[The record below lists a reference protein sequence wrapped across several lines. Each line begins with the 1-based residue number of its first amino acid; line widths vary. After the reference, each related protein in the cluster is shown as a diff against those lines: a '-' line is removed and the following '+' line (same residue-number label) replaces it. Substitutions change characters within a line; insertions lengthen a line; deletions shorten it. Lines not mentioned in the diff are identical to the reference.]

1 MAQVGT
7 TIDISTLIDGRKL
20 NSFNAR
26 IVVICWLI
34 MFFEGY
40 DLATLAVAGPSLMKL
55 WGIKSMASMGYAFSA
70 VLFATIFGTPLF
82 GWIGDRF
89 GRKNALVVACLGIG
103 VFSLLTM
110 FVTDLTQMIVVR
122 LFTGLAIGGIAANTL
137 ALNAEFAPRRV
148 RATLM
153 IVMFTGIT
161 LGAAIP
167 GAIGPRLIPVY
178 GWQALFFIGGVTPLI
193 MAAVSALFLP
203 ESIKFLV
210 LRGHKVTRVHAI
222 VSQLDRA
229 FIVGSE
235 TRFAVTDE
243 KPAKNLS
250 PARLFQDGLGSLTT
264 LLWIINLFS
273 VLTLYF
279 ISFWLPTVMASTA
292 FKSDAPYFQTLFQ
305 TGGTI
310 GGLSVARPVD
320 KIGLL
325 PVFIMF
331 LIAIPFACGI
341 GYTTGSETMAMV
353 DVFIAGFF
361 VLGLQFALNAAG
373 ALIYPTTLRATGS
386 AWSGTL
392 GRLGSVAGPSVAGIL
407 LSTGMSIQTFYM
419 TLVVPLGFGA
429 VAAFFFARLYH
440 RRFQGHT
447 FERQQVKGAAALG
460 D

>member
-1 MAQVGT
+1 MAQVQA
-7 TIDISTLIDGRKL
+7 IDISRLIDGRRL
-20 NSFNAR
+20 NGFNAR

-82 GWIGDRF
+82 GWIGDRY
-89 GRKNALVVACLGIG
+89 GRKNALVLACIGIG
-103 VFSLLTM
+103 VFSLVTM
-110 FVTDLTQMIVVR
+110 FVNSLDEMIIVR
-122 LFTGLAIGGIAANTL
+122 LFTGLAIGGIGANTL

-167 GAIGPRLIPVY
+167 GAIAPHLIPVY

-203 ESIKFLV
+203 ESIKFLT
-210 LRGHKVTRVHAI
+210 LRGRSVTRIQAI
-222 VSQLDRA
+222 VRNLDGTVV
-229 FIVGSE
+229 INSE
-235 TRFAVTDE
+235 TRFAVADE

-250 PARLFQDGLGSLTT
+250 PVLLFRDGLGALTT

-273 VLTLYF
+273 VLSLYF
-279 ISFWLPTVMASTA
+279 ISFWLPTVMATTS
-292 FKSDAPYFQTLFQ
+292 FKTDAPYFQTLFQ
-305 TGGTI
+305 TGGTV
-310 GGLSVARPVD
+310 GGLAVARPVD

-331 LIAIPFACGI
+331 LIAIPFSCAI
-341 GYTTGSETMAMV
+341 GYTTGSETLAMV
-353 DVFIAGFF
+353 TVTISGFF

-419 TLVVPLGFGA
+419 TLVVPLGLGA
-429 VAAFFFARLYH
+429 IASFFFARLYYQ
-440 RRFQGHT
+440 RFQGHA
-447 FERQQVKGAAALG
+447 FERQQVNPATAMG

>member
-1 MAQVGT
+1 MAQAHTVE
-7 TIDISTLIDGRKL
+7 ISTLIDSRRL
-20 NSFNAR
+20 NGFNAR

-40 DLATLAVAGPSLMKL
+40 DLATLSVAGPSLMTE
-55 WGIKSMASMGYAFSA
+55 WGITSRASMGYAFSA

-89 GRKNALVVACLGIG
+89 GRKNALILACVDIG
-103 VFSLLTM
+103 VFSLATM
-110 FVTDLTQMIVVR
+110 LVTSLDQMIVVR
-122 LFTGLAIGGIAANTL
+122 LFTGLGIGGIAANTL

-167 GAIGPRLIPVY
+167 GAIGPRLIPIY
-178 GWQALFFIGGVTPLI
+178 GWQVLFFIGGVTPLI
-193 MAAVSALFLP
+193 MAAAAALFLP

-210 LRGHKVTRVHAI
+210 LRDRSVTRIRAI
-222 VSQLDRA
+222 VRNLDA
-229 FIVGSE
+229 ALALDSE
-235 TRFAVTDE
+235 TRFVVTDE

-250 PARLFQDGLGSLTT
+250 PALLFKDGLGGLTT

-273 VLTLYF
+273 VLSLYF

-292 FKSDAPYFQTLFQ
+292 FKTDAPYFQTLFQ
-305 TGGTI
+305 TGGTV
-310 GGLSVARPVD
+310 GGLAVARPVD

-331 LIAIPFACGI
+331 LIAIPFACSI
-341 GYTTGSETMAMV
+341 GYTTGSETVAMI
-353 DVFIAGFF
+353 DVAIAGFF

-392 GRLGSVAGPSVAGIL
+392 GRIGSVAGPSVAGIM

-419 TLVVPLGFGA
+419 TLVVPLGLGA
-429 VAAFFFARLYH
+429 IASFFFARLYY
-440 RRFQGHT
+440 RRFHGHG
-447 FERQQVKGAAALG
+447 FEREAVRVAAE
-460 D
+460 

>member
-1 MAQVGT
+1 MAQANTVE
-7 TIDISTLIDGRKL
+7 ISALIDGRRL
-20 NSFNAR
+20 DGFNVR
-26 IVVICWLI
+26 IVLICWLI

-55 WGIKSMASMGYAFSA
+55 WGITSMASMGYAFSA

-82 GWIGDRF
+82 GWIGDRY
-89 GRKNALVVACLGIG
+89 GRKNALIIACLGIG
-103 VFSLLTM
+103 VFSLVTM
-110 FVTDLTQMIVVR
+110 FVTSLPQMIVVR

-167 GAIGPRLIPVY
+167 GAIGPRLIPVH

-193 MAAVSALFLP
+193 MAAVAALFLP
-203 ESIKFLV
+203 ESIKFLAV
-210 LRGHKVTRVHAI
+210 RGKSVARIETILRSLGAGVA
-222 VSQLDRA
+222 
-229 FIVGSE
+229 VGAG
-235 TRFAVTDE
+235 TRFVVADE
-243 KPAKNLS
+243 KPVKNLS
-250 PARLFQDGLGSLTT
+250 PALLFRDGLGSLTA

-273 VLTLYF
+273 VLALYF
-279 ISFWLPTVMASTA
+279 ISFWLPTVMATTA
-292 FKSDAPYFQTLFQ
+292 FRTDAPYFQTLFQ

-310 GGLSVARPVD
+310 GGLAVARPVD

-331 LIAIPFACGI
+331 LGAIPFACSI
-341 GYTTGSETMAMV
+341 GFTTGSETVAMI

-373 ALIYPTTLRATGS
+373 ALIYPTGLRATGS
-386 AWSGTL
+386 SWAGTL
-392 GRLGSVAGPSVAGIL
+392 GRLGAVAGPSVAGIML
-407 LSTGMSIQTFYM
+407 GTGMSIQTFYM
-419 TLVVPLGFGA
+419 TLVVPLGLGA
-429 VAAFFFARLYH
+429 IASFFFARLYYRH
-440 RRFQGHT
+440 FHGHG
-447 FERQQVKGAAALG
+447 FEREQAAA

>member
-1 MAQVGT
+1 MAQSGA
-7 TIDISTLIDGRKL
+7 IDISGLIDGRKL
-20 NSFNAR
+20 NGFNAR
-26 IVVICWLI
+26 VVVICWLI

-40 DLATLAVAGPSLMKL
+40 DLATIAVSGPSLMHE
-55 WGIKSMASMGYAFSA
+55 WGVTSRASMGYVFSA

-82 GWIGDRF
+82 GWIGDRY
-89 GRKNALVVACLGIG
+89 GRKNALIVSLLGIG
-103 VFSLLTM
+103 VFSLATM
-110 FVTDLTQMIVVR
+110 FVHDLTQMFAVR
-122 LFTGLAIGGIAANTL
+122 FFTGLAIGGIGANCL
-137 ALNAEFAPRRV
+137 ALNAEFAPKRV

-167 GAIGPRLIPVY
+167 GAIAPRLIPAY

-193 MAAVSALFLP
+193 MLVVSALWLP

-210 LRGHKVTRVHAI
+210 LRGHSAARVHAI
-222 VSQLDRA
+222 LRQLDPMVA
-229 FIVGSE
+229 PGATAQVVV
-235 TRFAVTDE
+235 ADE
-243 KPAKNLS
+243 KAAKNLS
-250 PARLFQDGLGSLTT
+250 PALLFQDGLASLTT

-273 VLTLYF
+273 VMTLYF
-279 ISFWLPTVMASTA
+279 LSFWLPTVMAGTS
-292 FKSDAPYFQTLFQ
+292 FKADAPYFQTLFQ

-310 GGLSVARPVD
+310 GGLAVARPVD

-331 LIAIPFACGI
+331 LIAIPFSCSI
-341 GYTTGSETMAMV
+341 GYTTGSETLAMIV
-353 DVFIAGFF
+353 VTISGFF

-386 AWSGTL
+386 SWSGTL
-392 GRLGSVAGPSVAGIL
+392 GRLGSVAGPSVAGIM

-419 TLVVPLGFGA
+419 TLVVPLGLGA
-429 VAAFFFARLYH
+429 IASFFFARLYY

-447 FERQQVKGAAALG
+447 FERQQVRGAAAPG

>member
-1 MAQVGT
+1 MARAQ
-7 TIDISTLIDGRKL
+7 TIDVGGLIDARKL
-20 NSFNAR
+20 NGFNAR

-40 DLATLAVAGPSLMKL
+40 DLATLAVAGPALMRE
-55 WGIKSMASMGYAFSA
+55 WGIHSMAAMGYAFSA
-70 VLFATIFGTPLF
+70 VLFATILGTPLF

-89 GRKNALVVACLGIG
+89 GRKNALILACLGIG
-103 VFSLLTM
+103 VFSLVTM
-110 FVTDLTQMIVVR
+110 FVTSLAQMIVVR

-193 MAAVSALFLP
+193 MAAVAALFLP
-203 ESIKFLV
+203 ESVKFLV
-210 LRGHKVTRVHAI
+210 LRGRSVIRIRAI
-222 VSQLDRA
+222 LRRLDA
-229 FIVGSE
+229 GTAIGATTQFVI
-235 TRFAVTDE
+235 TDE
-243 KPAKNLS
+243 KTVRNLS
-250 PARLFQDGLGSLTT
+250 PALLFKDGLGGLTT

-273 VLTLYF
+273 VLSLYF
-279 ISFWLPTVMASTA
+279 ISFWLPSVMAMTS
-292 FKSDAPYFQTLFQ
+292 FKGDAPYFQTLFQ

-310 GGLSVARPVD
+310 GGLAVARPVD

-331 LIAIPFACGI
+331 LVAIPFSCGI
-341 GYTTGSETMAMV
+341 GFTTGSETLAMI
-353 DVFIAGFF
+353 DVAISGFF

-373 ALIYPTTLRATGS
+373 ALIYPTSLRATGS

-392 GRLGSVAGPSVAGIL
+392 GRVGAVAGPSVAGIML
-407 LSTGMSIQTFYM
+407 GTGMSIQTFYM
-419 TLVVPLGFGA
+419 TLVVPLGLGA
-429 VAAFFFARLYH
+429 VAAFFFARLYY
-440 RRFQGHT
+440 RRFHGHG
-447 FERQQVKGAAALG
+447 FERERIGTAAA

>member
-1 MAQVGT
+1 MAQAGT
-7 TIDISTLIDGRKL
+7 VDIGGLIDGRRL
-20 NSFNAR
+20 SGFNAR

-55 WGIKSMASMGYAFSA
+55 WGITSMAQMGYAFSA

-89 GRKNALVVACLGIG
+89 GRKNALIVACITIG
-103 VFSLLTM
+103 VFSLVTM
-110 FVTDLTQMIVVR
+110 FVTSLGEMIVVR
-122 LFTGLAIGGIAANTL
+122 LFTGLGIGGIAANTL

-167 GAIGPRLIPVY
+167 GAIGPRLIPIY
-178 GWQALFFIGGVTPLI
+178 GWQVLFFVGGVTPLI
-193 MAAVSALFLP
+193 MAAVAALFLP
-203 ESIKFLV
+203 ESLKFLV
-210 LRGHKVTRVHAI
+210 LRRKSVTRVHDI
-222 VSQLDRA
+222 VRGLDRTIEIGTQTQ
-229 FIVGSE
+229 FV
-235 TRFAVTDE
+235 VTDE

-250 PARLFQDGLGSLTT
+250 PLLLFKDGRGALTT

-273 VLTLYF
+273 VLSLYF

-305 TGGTI
+305 TGGTL
-310 GGLSVARPVD
+310 GGLAVARPVD

-331 LIAIPFACGI
+331 LIAIPFSCSI
-341 GYTTGSETMAMV
+341 GYTTGSETVAMI
-353 DVFIAGFF
+353 DVFISGFF

-386 AWSGTL
+386 SWAGTL
-392 GRLGSVAGPSVAGIL
+392 GRLGSVAGPSVAGIML
-407 LSTGMSIQTFYM
+407 ATGMSIQTFYM
-419 TLVVPLGFGA
+419 TLVVPLGLGA
-429 VAAFFFARLYH
+429 ISAFFFARLYY
-440 RRFQGHT
+440 RRFHGHG
-447 FERQQVKGAAALG
+447 FEREQVRAVATEA
-460 D
+460 

>member
-1 MAQVGT
+1 MAQVQ
-7 TIDISTLIDGRKL
+7 TIDIGTLIDTRKL
-20 NSFNAR
+20 NGFNAR
-26 IVVICWLI
+26 VVVICWLI

-40 DLATLAVAGPSLMKL
+40 DLATLAVAGPSLMRE
-55 WGIKSMASMGYAFSA
+55 WGIHSMAHMGYAFSA
-70 VLFATIFGTPLF
+70 VLFATIIGTPLF

-89 GRKNALVVACLGIG
+89 GRKNALILACVGIG

-110 FVTDLTQMIVVR
+110 FVTSLGQMIVVR

-193 MAAVSALFLP
+193 MAAVAALFLP
-203 ESIKFLV
+203 ESVKFLV
-210 LRGHKVTRVHAI
+210 LRGKRVTRI
-222 VSQLDRA
+222 QTILRRLDA
-229 FIVGSE
+229 GIAVGATTQFVVAE
-235 TRFAVTDE
+235 EKAV
-243 KPAKNLS
+243 KNLS
-250 PARLFQDGLGSLTT
+250 PALLFKDGLGGLTT

-273 VLTLYF
+273 VLSLYF

-292 FKSDAPYFQTLFQ
+292 FKTDAPYFQTLFQ
-305 TGGTI
+305 TGGTV
-310 GGLSVARPVD
+310 GGLAVARPVD

-331 LIAIPFACGI
+331 LIAIPFACSI
-341 GYTTGSETMAMV
+341 GYTTGSETMAMI
-353 DVFIAGFF
+353 DVAIAGFF

-392 GRLGSVAGPSVAGIL
+392 GRIGSVAGPSVAGIM

-419 TLVVPLGFGA
+419 TLVVPLGLGA
-429 VAAFFFARLYH
+429 IASFFFARLYY
-440 RRFQGHT
+440 RRFHGHT
-447 FERQQVKGAAALG
+447 FEREQIGTAAA

>member
-1 MAQVGT
+1 MAQAQ
-7 TIDISTLIDGRKL
+7 TIDIGALIDSRKL

-26 IVVICWLI
+26 IVIISWLI

-40 DLATLAVAGPSLMKL
+40 DLATIAVSGPSLMRE
-55 WGIKSMASMGYAFSA
+55 WGVTSRAEMGYVFSA

-89 GRKNALVVACLGIG
+89 GRKNALLVSLLGIG
-103 VFSLLTM
+103 IFSLVTM
-110 FVTDLTQMIVVR
+110 FVHNLEQMFAVR
-122 LFTGLAIGGIAANTL
+122 FFTGLAIGGIGANCL

-167 GAIGPRLIPVY
+167 GAIAPRLLPVY

-193 MAAVSALFLP
+193 MLVVSALWLP

-210 LRGHKVTRVHAI
+210 LRNRAMSRIHAI
-222 VSQLDRA
+222 VKRLDRSVV
-229 FIVGSE
+229 IGSE
-235 TRFAVTDE
+235 TRFVVTDE
-243 KPAKNLS
+243 KPVKNLS
-250 PARLFQDGLGSLTT
+250 PALLFKDGLGGLTT

-273 VLTLYF
+273 VMTLYF
-279 ISFWLPTVMASTA
+279 LSFWLPTVMASTA
-292 FKSDAPYFQTLFQ
+292 FKADAPYFQTLFQ

-310 GGLSVARPVD
+310 GGLAVARPVD

-331 LIAIPFACGI
+331 LVAIPFSCSI
-341 GYTTGSETMAMV
+341 GYTTGSETLAMI
-353 DVFIAGFF
+353 DVAISGFF

-373 ALIYPTTLRATGS
+373 ALIYPTALRATGS
-386 AWSGTL
+386 SWSGTL
-392 GRLGSVAGPSVAGIL
+392 GRLGSVVGPSVAGIL

-419 TLVVPLGFGA
+419 TLVVPLGLGA
-429 VAAFFFARLYH
+429 IASFFFARLYYRH
-440 RRFQGHT
+440 FQGHT
-447 FERQQVKGAAALG
+447 FERQRPATALG
-460 D
+460 G